1 MGSVVLQHVGYSWI
15 SLHWQAD
22 SLPPGSPSFYFF
34 KGFFFFLVWIILKV
48 FIEFVQYY
56 FCFMFYFFG
65 CKAHGILFPWPG
77 IKQTC
82 TPCIERWSP
91 NLWTTRQV
99 PTMRFQWPCQAHC
112 EPRTRLQP
120 LPAVSVQPIPVFS
133 PCLSAEAR
141 VSASSI
147 QCPHALADV
156 RLSLESARRWHRPPM
171 QVLLC
176 SVCCKLPV
184 SLSLWNSFSV
194 LTDHPTGERPS
205 QAAGTFFVFH
215 SPLPGA

>member
-1 MGSVVLQHVGYSWI
+1 
-15 SLHWQAD
+15 
-22 SLPPGSPSFYFF
+22 
-34 KGFFFFLVWIILKV
+34 
-48 FIEFVQYY
+48 
-56 FCFMFYFFG
+56 
-65 CKAHGILFPWPG
+65 
-77 IKQTC
+77 
-82 TPCIERWSP
+82 
-91 NLWTTRQV
+91 
-99 PTMRFQWPCQAHC
+99 MRFQWPCQAHC

-141 VSASSI
+141 VSASST

-205 QAAGTFFVFH
+205 QAAGTFCLSQPPPRGIGSVLIPFSTLLSSYLVIWRSFLQFWVSELGQH
-215 SPLPGA
+215 WVGIRCILMHLWEEVTSTSYCTILILPLSIFSCAYWRFAYFLGGKNIYLELLCIFKLGCILVVEL